1 MSAGTRTPPGGELLF
16 ESLGPEHAAALFP
29 VLGDRRVW
37 EHLQETDGANEE
49 QMRAGC
55 ARRATGPGRPDERW
69 INHAVRLADGPYLGR
84 VEATVHRGHWAEIA
98 YVFGLEHRGRGHAR
112 AAVRW
117 LLGQLEVDEVW
128 ATTVPANERSR
139 RLLEALGFR
148 ESPPTRPIASWAAGD
163 LTYRWDRECPGSSR
177 FPG

>member
-1 MSAGTRTPPGGELLF
+1 MTTGTTTPPGGELRF
-16 ESLGPEHAAALFP
+16 EPLGPEHATALFP

-49 QMRAGC
+49 QMRAGY
-55 ARRATGPGRPDERW
+55 ARRAAGPGRPGERW
-69 INHAVRLADGPYLGR
+69 INYVVRLAGGPYLGR
-84 VEATVHRGHWAEIA
+84 VEATVHPGHWAEIA

-112 AAVRW
+112 TAVRW

-128 ATTVPANERSR
+128 ATTVPANGRSR

-148 ESPPTRPIASWAAGD
+148 ESPPTRPIASWAPGD
-163 LTYRWDRECPGSSR
+163 LTYRWDREPRGSVR